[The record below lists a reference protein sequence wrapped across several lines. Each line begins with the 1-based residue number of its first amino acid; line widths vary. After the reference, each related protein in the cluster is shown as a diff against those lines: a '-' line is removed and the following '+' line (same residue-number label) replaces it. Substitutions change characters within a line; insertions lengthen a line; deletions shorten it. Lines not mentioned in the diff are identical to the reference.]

1 MTDFF
6 EPDEPAGKVAAAY
19 AAAPKGRTGPPVLQP
34 APGLDMAA
42 ILAEFGTPCVVPGVE
57 KATQD
62 LARYEA
68 IIDATKP
75 EVIVETGTRRG
86 HSAVWFA
93 GRVSRVITI
102 DSRPDLHTARQH
114 PRVLRV
120 PGNSTAPA
128 ILGRV
133 ARLTAGLRTLV
144 SLDSDH
150 SRAHVAE
157 EIRLYSELVTAGS
170 YLVVED
176 GVYHFLDRHEY
187 DGDPLEAIAATVALS
202 PLFTRDLDIEGMYP
216 ITGAIAGWWR
226 RAPFTCGGFNCPV
239 NDLRRC
245 PDPAC
250 RTHKPQEVA
259 P

>member
-1 MTDFF
+1 MSDFF
-6 EPDEPAGKVAAAY
+6 EPDEPPGKVAAAY
-19 AAAPKGRTGPPVLQP
+19 AAAPKGRTGPPVLEP
-34 APGLDMAA
+34 APGLDLAA

-86 HSAVWFA
+86 FSALWFA
-93 GRVSRVITI
+93 GRAANVITI
-102 DSRPDLHTARQH
+102 DSRPDLATAREH
-114 PRVLRV
+114 PRVHRV
-120 PGNSTAPA
+120 AGNSADPR
-128 ILGRV
+128 IFSRV

-150 SRAHVAE
+150 SRAHVTE
-157 EIRLYSELVTAGS
+157 EIQLYAELVTAGS

-176 GVYHFLDRHEY
+176 GVYHFLDRHQY
-187 DGDPLEAIAATVALS
+187 DGDPLQAIASTVALS
-202 PLFTRDLDIEGMYP
+202 PLFTRDLDIEGRYP

-226 RAPFTCGGFNCPV
+226 RKPFTCGGFNCYV
-239 NDLRRC
+239 NDYRRC

-250 RTHKPQEVA
+250 RTHKPQEA
-259 P
+259 QP